1 MTSLADLV
9 GRLDHEPV
17 QRGRRFERI
26 CRWFVIQDPVYAG
39 KLRSDRVWF
48 CNEPAA
54 GLDDGALTPV
64 STSSPRTIDEHLW
77 AIPAKAYDES
87 AWITT
92 WTTFRS
98 ESARSEYSFRLLIA
112 TIKLDRAHRPA
123 HARQAGM

>member
-17 QRGRRFERI
+17 QRGRQFERI
-26 CRWFVIQDPVYAG
+26 CRWFVMQDPVYAG

-48 CNEPAA
+48 WNEPAG

-92 WTTFRS
+92 HDVDTFRS
-98 ESARSEYSFRLLIA
+98 ESARSEFSFRLLIA
-112 TIKLDRAHRPA
+112 TIN
-123 HARQAGM
+123 